1 MREFV
6 VAALWIGPLSVL
18 LYLSDVD
25 VRHVVSEIP
34 DLLRN
39 LVAMFFS

>member
-1 MREFV
+1 M

-34 DLLRN
+34 DLLRS

>member
-34 DLLRN
+34 DVLRS

>member
-25 VRHVVSEIP
+25 VRHVLSEIP
-34 DLLRN
+34 DVLRS
-39 LVAMFFS
+39 LAVMFFS

>member
-18 LYLSDVD
+18 LCLSDVD

-34 DLLRN
+34 DLLRS

>member
-25 VRHVVSEIP
+25 VRNVVSEIP
-34 DLLRN
+34 DLLRS

>member
-1 MREFV
+1 MRDFV
-6 VAALWIGPLSVL
+6 VAVLWLGPLSVL

-25 VRHVVSEIP
+25 IRQVVTQIP
-34 DLLRN
+34 DYLRH

>member
-25 VRHVVSEIP
+25 VRHVVSGIP
-34 DLLRN
+34 DLLRS
-39 LVAMFFS
+39 LVTTFFN

>member
-34 DLLRN
+34 DLLRS